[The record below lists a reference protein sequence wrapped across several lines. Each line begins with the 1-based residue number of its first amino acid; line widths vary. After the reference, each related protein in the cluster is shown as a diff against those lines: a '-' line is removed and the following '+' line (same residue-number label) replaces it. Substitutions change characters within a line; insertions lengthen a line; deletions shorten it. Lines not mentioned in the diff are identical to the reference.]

1 MLKNRL
7 LPYADQMFLPITDW
21 KERHHFRDHDEV
33 LNQTLSRFANNQD
46 TGSTSQPFFGYNVGV
61 RVYNASQ
68 NDVNRDNPIWEQGP
82 WKGKEFTVRYN
93 QTTWNQVND
102 LSTSLGSYRK
112 RNSMAYQFS
121 GYTDDQ
127 LNNYFTKISNFIAPP
142 VGLVL
147 E

>member
-1 MLKNRL
+1 
-7 LPYADQMFLPITDW
+7 MFLPITDW

-68 NDVNRDNPIWEQGP
+68 NDVNNPIWEQGP

-112 RNSMAYQFS
+112 RNSMAYQFN

>member
-68 NDVNRDNPIWEQGP
+68 NDVNNPIWEQGP
-82 WKGKEFTVRYN
+82 WNGKEFTVRYN

-112 RNSMAYQFS
+112 RNSMAWQFEDKS
-121 GYTDDQ
+121 DIW
-127 LNNYFTKISNFIAPP
+127 LNGYFTDEDNLIAPP

>member
-68 NDVNRDNPIWEQGP
+68 NDVNNPIWEQGP
-82 WKGKEFTVRYN
+82 WNGKEFTVRYN

-112 RNSMAYQFS
+112 RNSMAWQFEDKS
-121 GYTDDQ
+121 DTW
-127 LNNYFTKISNFIAPP
+127 LNEYFTDEDHLIAPP

>member
-21 KERHHFRDHDEV
+21 KERHRFSGHDEV

-61 RVYNASQ
+61 RVFNASQ
-68 NDVNRDNPIWEQGP
+68 NDIKEHIWEQGP
-82 WKGKEFTVRYN
+82 WNGKEFNVRYN
-93 QTTWNQVND
+93 KTTWNQVND
-102 LSTSLGSYRK
+102 LSTTLGTYRK
-112 RNSMAYQFS
+112 RNSMAWQFEDKS
-121 GYTDDQ
+121 DIW
-127 LNNYFTKISNFIAPP
+127 LNGYFTDEDNLIAPP